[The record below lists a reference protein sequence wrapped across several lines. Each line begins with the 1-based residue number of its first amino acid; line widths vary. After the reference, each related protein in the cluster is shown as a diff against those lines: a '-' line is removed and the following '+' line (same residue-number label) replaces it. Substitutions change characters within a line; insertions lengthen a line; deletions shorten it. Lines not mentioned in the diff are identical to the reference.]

1 MAPNPHLDEFER
13 IARFFAP
20 LAAPGGLRLL
30 DDVGLIPG
38 EAGEQYVLK
47 TDAIVEGVHYR
58 PDDPPGQVAQ
68 KLLRVNLSDLA
79 AKGATPVGYLLVTCL
94 PPACGEAWL
103 EQFAKGLA
111 ADQKRFGIELYGGD
125 SNATPG
131 PATLSVAMFGKV
143 KRGKAVLRSGAKPGD
158 LVYVSGTLG
167 DAALGLAVLKGELA
181 GLDPAGRD
189 FLIRRY
195 RLPEPRLELGR
206 ALVGLAHAAADIS
219 DGLVADLGHVCT
231 ASKLGATIEAKKLPL
246 SKPARAAV
254 QAEPERI
261 FAALGAGD
269 DYELVFA
276 APAQAGKRLAS
287 LSKKLKLPLTPV
299 GRFEKGAGVRVLDA
313 EGRPATVPQ
322 TGYRHF

>member
-1 MAPNPHLDEFER
+1 MAPNRRLDEFER

-38 EAGEQYVLK
+38 VTGEQYVLK

-58 PDDPPGQVAQ
+58 AEDPPGQIAQ

-103 EQFAKGLA
+103 GEFAKGLA
-111 ADQKRFGIELYGGD
+111 ADQKRFGIKLYGGD
-125 SNATPG
+125 STATPG
-131 PATLSVAMFGKV
+131 PATLSVAAFGTV
-143 KRGKAVLRSGAKPGD
+143 KRGKAILRSGAKPGD
-158 LVYVSGTLG
+158 RIYVSGTLG
-167 DAALGLAVLKGELA
+167 DACLGLAALKGELP

-195 RLPEPRLELGR
+195 RLPEPRLALGR
-206 ALVGLAHAAADIS
+206 ALAGLAHAAADIS
-219 DGLVADLGHVCT
+219 DGLVADLDHVCK
-231 ASKLGATIEAKKLPL
+231 ASKLGATIEAKLLPL
-246 SKPARAAV
+246 SKPARAAIL
-254 QAEPERI
+254 AEPERI

-276 APAQAGKRLAS
+276 VPAKAEKRIAA
-287 LSKKLKLPLTPV
+287 LSKKLKLALTPI
-299 GRFEKGAGVRVLDA
+299 GRFKKGLGVRVLDA
-313 EGRPATVPQ
+313 SGKPATLPQ
-322 TGYRHF
+322 AGYRHF